1 MRVRAPAKAGGLM
14 SPQMAEVNLRATSKP
29 QLLVE
34 LAALAMPLVN
44 IDHMKILR
52 ALLDREAVASTGLGM
67 GVAMPCIR
75 FKALRRPFA
84 LFSCLERPIDY
95 HALDGRP
102 VDLVLLFLGPEPA
115 SETYLDILVSA
126 SRALRDH
133 NVRDQLRAGGD
144 PQSLFAAFGDD
155 AFKRAG

>member
-14 SPQMAEVNLRATSKP
+14 SPQMAVVNLRATSKP

-34 LAALAMPLVN
+34 LAAHAMPFVN

-67 GVAMPCIR
+67 GGAMPCIR
-75 FKALRRPFA
+75 FKALRNPFA

-155 AFKRAG
+155 AGL